1 MKKQFVYRIE
11 NNKIVKKSTIDTD
24 AAGQKV
30 WKRRRISNPM
40 DLKKILDLKN
50 EISVLQKKYRKKII
64 AYASVASYWKKQAK
78 KYKELYSCDAKIQ
91 KTSERSKK

>member
-11 NNKIVKKSTIDTD
+11 NNKIVKKSTTETNV
-24 AAGQKV
+24 AGQKIF
-30 WKRRRISNPM
+30 KRRRISNPM

-50 EISVLQKKYRKKII
+50 EISVLRKKYRKKII
-64 AYASVASYWKKQAK
+64 AYASAASYWKKQAK

-91 KTSERSKK
+91 KTSERNKK

>member
-30 WKRRRISNPM
+30 
-40 DLKKILDLKN
+40 
-50 EISVLQKKYRKKII
+50 
-64 AYASVASYWKKQAK
+64 
-78 KYKELYSCDAKIQ
+78 
-91 KTSERSKK
+91 